1 MKKIIRNNLIG
12 IIIGIII
19 SGTVGVVAS
28 TTISSKNVVYQ
39 NKTVNS
45 ALDELYDEA
54 ITGKELIAAAI
65 TNKGIATT
73 ASDTYE
79 VMANNIS
86 NITTGTTLVKYLQL
100 GVSGKTNVTATV
112 VLQKVS
118 PTIANL
124 HINYR
129 VNENLGTADNDFMF
143 INLKTLRDSFNLT
156 SLNFNAYN
164 TRVTVF
170 NTSTTFNDDYFKYN
184 GYSGLHADIHATDYL
199 LLCREYRNN
208 GSFGGWPISQPMYSV
223 GSYGQIDIWGATIS

>member
-1 MKKIIRNNLIG
+1 MKKIIIG
-12 IIIGIII
+12 IMVGIII
-19 SGTVGVVAS
+19 SCTVGVLAAS
-28 TTISSKNVVYQ
+28 IVPSKNVAYQ

-45 ALDELYDEA
+45 ALDELYNDA

-65 TNKGIATT
+65 TNKGIVTT

-79 VMANNIS
+79 VMAKNIS

-100 GVSGKTNVTATV
+100 GVSGKTNVTATI
-112 VLQKVS
+112 VLQKIS

-129 VNENLGTADNDFMF
+129 VNENLGTTDNDFMF

-170 NTSTTFNDDYFKYN
+170 NTSTTFNEDYFKYN
-184 GYSGLHADIHATDYL
+184 GYSGLHADIYATDYL
-199 LLCREYRNN
+199 LFCREYRNN
-208 GSFGGWPISQPMYSV
+208 GTFGGWPISQPMYSV

>member
-1 MKKIIRNNLIG
+1 MKKIILGFILGG
-12 IIIGIII
+12 IVFTLG
-19 SGTVGVVAS
+19 GVVA
-28 TTISSKNVVYQ
+28 TTAISSTNVTYQ

-45 ALDELYDEA
+45 ALEELYNEA

-65 TNKGIATT
+65 TNKGIDTT

-129 VNENLGTADNDFMF
+129 VNENLGTTDNDFMF

-199 LLCREYRNN
+199 YLCREYRNN

>member
-1 MKKIIRNNLIG
+1 MKKIIVG
-12 IIIGIII
+12 IMVGLII
-19 SGTVGVVAS
+19 SCTVGVLAAS
-28 TTISSKNVVYQ
+28 IVPSTIVTYQ
-39 NKTVNS
+39 NKTVNN
-45 ALDELYDEA
+45 ALDELYNGA

-79 VMANNIS
+79 VMAKNIS

-100 GVSGKTNVTATV
+100 GVSGKTNVTATI
-112 VLQKVS
+112 VLQKIS

-129 VNENLGTADNDFMF
+129 VNENLGTTLNDFMF

-164 TRVTVF
+164 TRTTVF
-170 NTSTTFNDDYFKYN
+170 NTSTTFNEDYFKYN
-184 GYSGLHADIHATDYL
+184 GYSGLYADIYATDYL
-199 LLCREYRNN
+199 LFCREYRNN
-208 GSFGGWPISQPMYSV
+208 GTFGGWPISQPMYSV

>member
-1 MKKIIRNNLIG
+1 MKN
-12 IIIGIII
+12 IIIGITIGGII
-19 SGTVGVVAS
+19 FTIGGVIAA
-28 TTISSKNVVYQ
+28 TTISSQNVTYQ

-45 ALDELYDEA
+45 ALDELYNDA

-65 TNKGIATT
+65 TNKGIATI
-73 ASDTYE
+73 ASDSYE
-79 VMANNIS
+79 VMAKNIS
-86 NITTGTTLVKYLQL
+86 NITTGITLVKYLQL

-112 VLQKVS
+112 VLQKIS

-129 VNENLGTADNDFMF
+129 VNENLGTTLNDFMF

-164 TRVTVF
+164 TRTTVF
-170 NTSTTFNDDYFKYN
+170 NTSTTFNEDYFEYN
-184 GYSGLHADIHATDYL
+184 GYSGLHADIYATDYL
-199 LLCREYRNN
+199 LFCREYRNN